1 MNTWNTPRRKGG
13 QRNGGGLGWKAYTI
27 HPKCAV
33 RRQTAHTTAT
43 ICARPLEG
51 YKATE
56 HTLTTHQDESGATP
70 DKRDV
75 SSVKT
80 VSGKEAS
87 GNDSSN
93 KYGPAGHHDDYHGL
107 AGAARYGPKDL
118 YTNKGNSEEEAEDEE
133 EEEEEEDIVDPK
145 ETLEQGESRSTR
157 FYRAVIEWASYAA
170 H

>member
-1 MNTWNTPRRKGG
+1 MDGRRD
-13 QRNGGGLGWKAYTI
+13 GGGLGWEAYTI
-27 HPKCAV
+27 QPNCAL
-33 RRQTAHTTAT
+33 RRRPAHTTAAT
-43 ICARPLEG
+43 YARPHE
-51 YKATE
+51 E
-56 HTLTTHQDESGATP
+56 HQTYGQTLTQRQDESGATP
-70 DKRDV
+70 DKREV

-118 YTNKGNSEEEAEDEE
+118 YTNKGNSEDEAEDEE

-157 FYRAVIEWASYAA
+157 FYRAVVEWASYAA